1 MDKLQIKSDLPAI
14 KDKMKS
20 FGMDTE
26 KIEKETSLAL
36 QILNDPKNSL
46 LAKCS
51 RESILKS
58 IVNIAQVGLTLN
70 PISKEAYLIPR
81 YNSYARGYECCLE
94 PSYIGLVK
102 LLTDSGSVT
111 SIQTN
116 LVYANDEFTIIH
128 GLKTDF
134 RHVPILKGER
144 GEITGVYSVAVLKG
158 GERQFEY
165 VPREEIETIREHSES
180 YKAWKTDNSKVC
192 VWNEYEGEMFRK
204 SCLKRMQKY
213 LPRTNQ
219 MKYVDYA
226 MELTNRDFTPSGN
239 QYALAQSLI
248 YNSTLIEPTKE
259 QLEKELAT
267 CNVFQLNEMIG
278 YLKEHQPNPIEDI
291 GAGSL
296 KDINKQLDLKMQ
308 EERA

>member
-1 MDKLQIKSDLPAI
+1 MDKLQLKPELPTIKQ
-14 KDKMKS
+14 KMKS

-81 YNSYARGYECCLE
+81 YNSYSRGYECCLE

-102 LLTDSGSVT
+102 LLTDAGSVT

-116 LVYANDEFTIIH
+116 IVYANDEFSIIH
-128 GLKTDF
+128 SLKTDF
-134 RHVPILKGER
+134 RHVPILKGDR
-144 GEITGVYSVAVLKG
+144 GGIIGVYSVAILKG

-165 VPREEIETIREHSES
+165 VPSEEIEIIREHSES
-180 YKAWKTDNSKVC
+180 YKAWKADNSKVC

-204 SCLKRMQKY
+204 TCLKRMQKY
-213 LPRTNQ
+213 LPRTQQ

-226 MELTNRDFTPSGN
+226 MELTNRDYTPSGA
-239 QYALAQSLI
+239 QYALAQNMI
-248 YNSTLIEPTKE
+248 YTSTLMEPTKE
-259 QLEKELAT
+259 KLEKELMT
-267 CNVFQLNEMIG
+267 CNVFQLNEMIA
-278 YLKEHQPNPIEDI
+278 YLKENQPNPIEDI

-296 KDINKQLDLKMQ
+296 KDINKQIDLKMVK
-308 EERA
+308 E

>member
-1 MDKLQIKSDLPAI
+1 MR
-14 KDKMKS
+14 S
-20 FGMDTE
+20 FGMDVE
-26 KIEKETSLAL
+26 RIEKETSLAL

-46 LAKCS
+46 LAKCTKG
-51 RESILKS
+51 SILKS

-81 YNSYARGYECCLE
+81 YSSYANCYECNLE

-102 LLTDSGSVT
+102 LLTDAGSVT

-116 LVYANDEFTIIH
+116 LVYENDEFTIIH

-134 RHVPILKGER
+134 RHVPVLKGER
-144 GEITGVYSVAVLKG
+144 GQIVGVYSVAVLKG

-165 VPREEIETIREHSES
+165 VTREEIEIVRGHSES
-180 YKAWKTDNSKVC
+180 YKAWVKDSTKPC

-204 SCLKRMQKY
+204 TCLKRTQKY

-226 MELTNRDFTPSGN
+226 MDLTNKDYTPSAA
-239 QYALAQSLI
+239 QYNLAQQLI
-248 YNSTLIEPTKE
+248 YTSTLIEPTKE
-259 QLEKELAT
+259 QLEKEMPT
-267 CNVFQLNEMIG
+267 CNVFQLNEMIE
-278 YLKEHQPNPIEDI
+278 YLQQNQPNPIEDLET
-291 GAGSL
+291 GSL
-296 KDINKQLDLKMQ
+296 AEINKQLDLKMA
-308 EERA
+308 E